1 MDYCFMYLETK
12 DLKLPI
18 NYAISPIMINDTKID
33 TKYDTKQTNRI
44 NLTMLIE
51 SYGLL

>member
-1 MDYCFMYLETK
+1 MDYCLCIQKTK

-18 NYAISPIMINDTKID
+18 KYAISPITTNDTKID